1 MKKEFFFFLIL
12 ILFSFNVNAIEK
24 KVFIKKSVNE
34 HTITNIDIENEVIFI
49 VALNPKLSNV
59 DRNKIIKYAEDSLVN
74 EKIKIIE
81 LAKYYE
87 LDDGSNLQEET
98 ILRFTKRLGI
108 NNLPELK
115 NYLKNKNILYKD
127 LVYKIYIEHL
137 WNMLIYKKF
146 KHQVVI
152 DEENIRKK
160 IMNELENQVKK
171 YKYFLHEII
180 YSVKNKGEIEI
191 KTNEIIESIKKI
203 GFENTANLYSVSES
217 AKFNGKLGWINEN
230 QLSKKIIVELKKI
243 NIGEYTSPIKI
254 RDGYI
259 ILFIK
264 DKIIEEEEIDIDQI
278 VKRRITY
285 EMNNKLSEFSRQHF
299 KKVAINQEIE

>member
-1 MKKEFFFFLIL
+1 
-12 ILFSFNVNAIEK
+12 
-24 KVFIKKSVNE
+24 
-34 HTITNIDIENEVIFI
+34 
-49 VALNPKLSNV
+49 
-59 DRNKIIKYAEDSLVN
+59 
-74 EKIKIIE
+74 
-81 LAKYYE
+81 
-87 LDDGSNLQEET
+87 
-98 ILRFTKRLGI
+98 
-108 NNLPELK
+108 
-115 NYLKNKNILYKD
+115 
-127 LVYKIYIEHL
+127 
-137 WNMLIYKKF
+137 
-146 KHQVVI
+146 
-152 DEENIRKK
+152 
-160 IMNELENQVKK
+160 MNELENQVKK

>member
-1 MKKEFFFFLIL
+1 MKKKYFFFLIL
-12 ILFSFNVNAIEK
+12 IFFSFKVNSIEK

-34 HTITNIDIENEVIFI
+34 HTITNIDVENEVKFI

-59 DRNKIIKYAEDSLVN
+59 DKNKINKYAEDSLVN

-81 LAKYYE
+81 LSKYYE
-87 LDDGSNLQEET
+87 INDGSSLKEET
-98 ILRFTKRLGI
+98 ILRFAKRFGI
-108 NNLPELK
+108 NNLPDLK
-115 NYLKNKNILYKD
+115 NYLKNQNILYKD

-146 KHQVVI
+146 KNQVVI